1 MLRDVVDV
9 QVQCIVGMWKCGLV
23 VARSSDFSKAA
34 KNLFLCDFFFFYLL
48 QNDNTKVKTLN
59 LANKNHCW
67 ARFSLCAAG
76 GHFSVASPKAVP
88 SGSVRTYWGT
98 RGVRGSSVLKL
109 PETPSGQVTLVH

>member
-1 MLRDVVDV
+1 MFRFNALWV
-9 QVQCIVGMWKCGLV
+9 CGNVGLLWP
-23 VARSSDFSKAA
+23 DPQI
-34 KNLFLCDFFFFYLL
+34 FLKQQKIRFYVIFFFYLL

-76 GHFSVASPKAVP
+76 GYFSVASPKAVP
-88 SGSVRTYWGT
+88 SGSVRTYGGT
-98 RGVRGSSVLKL
+98 RGARGSSVLKL